1 MSAPPLMAVCPGCK
15 KSLRIPEKYVGKVV
29 KCKHCGT
36 PVKAAIPTQPEPL
49 PLPDDEAPATPGK
62 PRRPRYAVKKW
73 APWGLLL
80 LFLVSMAGLFGYFK
94 DDLIAAL
101 GTAPAD
107 AAQSRQASLPTNS
120 GPAPSAP
127 RLIDALKSVPTRPT
141 EATRPTASRPRVE
154 PRPIRNAGKI
164 PWPYPARALLIGIK
178 NYVYL
183 NPLNP
188 GYPPD
193 RGTGD
198 DPLGLQALQRVLTED
213 LSLRRDQVLQL
224 SDVADVN
231 PTPPLKETILATLTD
246 FCRGHRP
253 EDRLIILFAGHA
265 ALVQDLPFLVP
276 IEGQLDKPDS
286 LLPLE
291 AFFAPIAQSS
301 AQQKLVIFDVAQLD
315 PEQGAFRTS
324 PGPLP
329 PPLAQAMQ
337 KPPAGVQVWL
347 SCSAAQHSY
356 QFFSSGF
363 RGSTFLHFLARVGR
377 LTDPVNWKRI
387 ENDPQLKAGE
397 LPLLVLAPHVNR
409 EVTQF
414 VKQRWHVEQVPL
426 LVGVSPKLAPPQ
438 TDAPP
443 PNPVRLVKG
452 PTSQPLAEASFLQAV
467 LRELDLSNDP
477 QRRLDLA
484 SLPPLAAKAHANY
497 APDYPT
503 NWKTLVELKE
513 RVGKQPLRVAC
524 VEVVQGLQKK
534 ELQFRMRFRHNP
546 NETAFKKMLE
556 DNQHLPATA
565 EWELTELLAKLQEA
579 LEKHRD
585 AEPSPRWRA
594 HADLLHA
601 RLLARIIQ
609 VREYNFV
616 LGNKLRKDSPV
627 LQDKVNNN
635 GWVVI
640 PQERLQQKETRDLDQ
655 ERKKLLDRIMA
666 EHPGTLWEVL
676 AQRER
681 LTWNGL
687 TIQEAKVE

>member
-1 MSAPPLMAVCPGCK
+1 MSAPPLTAVCPGCK
-15 KSLRIPEKYVGKVV
+15 KSLRIPEKYLGKAVR
-29 KCKHCGT
+29 CKHCGT
-36 PVKAAIPTQPEPL
+36 PVTAAAPAPAAPL
-49 PLPDDEAPATPGK
+49 PLPLPVDEAPLAPVK
-62 PRRPRYAVKKW
+62 PPRTGSAVGTW

-80 LFLVSMAGLFGYFK
+80 LFLASLAGLFAYFK
-94 DDLIAAL
+94 DDLFGL
-101 GTAPAD
+101 TGKD
-107 AAQSRQASLPTNS
+107 AADSRIAGAHQGAS
-120 GPAPSAP
+120 PAPSTTK
-127 RLIDALKSVPTRPT
+127 LVDALKSAPTRPT
-141 EATRPTASRPRVE
+141 TATLPTATRPKPEARPV
-154 PRPIRNAGKI
+154 RNAGKI

-188 GYPPD
+188 GYPPE

-213 LSLRRDQVLQL
+213 LSLRRDQVIQL
-224 SDVADVN
+224 SDVADVG
-231 PTPPLKETILATLTD
+231 PTPPLKDTILATLSD
-246 FCRGHRP
+246 FCRSHRP
-253 EDRLIILFAGHA
+253 DDRLIILFTGHA
-265 ALVQDLPFLVP
+265 ALVQEKPYLVP
-276 IEGQLDKPDS
+276 IEGQLDKPDT

-301 AQQKLVIFDVAQLD
+301 ARQKLVIFDVAQLD
-315 PEQGAFRTS
+315 PEQGNFRTN

-329 PPLAQAMQ
+329 PALAQAMQ
-337 KPPAGVQVWL
+337 QPPAGIQVWL
-347 SCSAAQHSY
+347 SCSAQQQSL
-356 QFFSSGF
+356 QFFSAGF
-363 RGSTFLHFLARVGR
+363 RGSTFVHFLARLGR

-387 ENDPQLKAGE
+387 ESDAKLKEGE
-397 LPLLVLAPHVNR
+397 LPLLVLAPHVNQ
-409 EVTQF
+409 EVTKF
-414 VKQRWHVEQVPL
+414 VKQRWHVEQKPVL
-426 LVGVSPKLAPPQ
+426 AGNSPKLTPAK

-443 PNPVRLVKG
+443 PTPVRIVKG
-452 PTSQPLAEASFLQAV
+452 PSKERLAEASFLQAV
-467 LRELDLSNDP
+467 LRELDLGNDP

-484 SLPPLAAKAHANY
+484 SLPPLSAQAHANY

-503 NWKTLVELKE
+503 SWKTLAELKGQL
-513 RVGKQPLRVAC
+513 RVQPLRAAC
-524 VEVVQGLQKK
+524 VDVVLGLQKK

-546 NETAFKKMLE
+546 NEAAFKKMLE
-556 DNQHLPATA
+556 DNQHLPASA
-565 EWELTELLAKLQEA
+565 EWELTELLAMLQEA
-579 LEKHRD
+579 MDKHRD
-585 AEPSPRWRA
+585 AEKSARWRA

-655 ERKKLLDRIMA
+655 ERKKLLDRIIA
-666 EHPGTLWEVL
+666 EHPGTLWELL

-681 LTWNGL
+681 LTWIGL
-687 TIQEAKVE
+687 TVQEAKVE